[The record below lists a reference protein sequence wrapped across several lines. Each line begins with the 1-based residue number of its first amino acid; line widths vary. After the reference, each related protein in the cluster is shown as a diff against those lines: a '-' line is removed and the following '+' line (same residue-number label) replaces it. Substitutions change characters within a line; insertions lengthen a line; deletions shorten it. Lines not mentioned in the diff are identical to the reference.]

1 MEKINA
7 VNQNF
12 TDFEDLLVYF
22 DNKYYDMIEN
32 TNKIDSLFW
41 ELEKEGL
48 NSKLVSML
56 EEVVNLLD
64 KELKKLFEIE
74 NYIYPEMEDVLP
86 EQSSVSALK
95 SENESILSLLNSI
108 KLLLN
113 DKEDVKKHKELLQ
126 AELISAAGLIQ
137 RNINKKES
145 IMFHEARTLIPEDR
159 LDIIVDELKKS
170 NILSS

>member
-12 TDFEDLLVYF
+12 TNFEDLLIYF

-32 TNKIDSLFW
+32 MNKLDNLFW

-48 NSKLVSML
+48 NSKLVSIL
-56 EEVVNLLD
+56 EELVNPLD

-95 SENESILSLLNSI
+95 FENESILTLLNSI
-108 KLLLN
+108 KSLLN
-113 DKEDVKKHKELLQ
+113 DKENVKKHKDLLQ
-126 AELISAAGLIQ
+126 AELISAAELIQ

-159 LDIIVDELKKS
+159 LDKIVYELKIN
-170 NILSS
+170 NILTS